1 MTTYLQAP
9 SQKIE
14 LEIGDGLSYTTIRMF
29 KMNTL
34 FIAILFL
41 AIGVKSSAAFVA
53 TIRSQTQTQELS
65 AFASE
70 TGAADRINVSVL
82 SSPAHVTERRH
93 VLHSI
98 VAPAAASMP
107 LLFVN
112 ERSSALAASEECD
125 ILCRQQRYDNYMDS
139 QYDEG
144 NDLPPAQPIPAVTNK
159 ITYVVQMIID
169 IGSKRDNINAGYL
182 RFGLYGDD
190 APMSVKQMLF
200 FLTKGITSMD
210 QETLEDRLEVEY
222 MPVSMSNGSV
232 QTILPGTGIVFGV
245 PSQSKAYAENKGLR
259 TAGPNFVL
267 QNKPIPTL
275 EGEKFP
281 RPHSCAGLISIPS
294 KGIGYDS
301 DFSNLDEIYSSA
313 FTVTDAPLPELD
325 KVSATKKSAQQ
336 KPPSHRVIGQIID
349 DESMQFLERLA
360 TLPVQKKLG
369 KGGSSGPPLLKVR
382 VRDVDVQKV
391 K

>member
-1 MTTYLQAP
+1 
-9 SQKIE
+9 
-14 LEIGDGLSYTTIRMF
+14 
-29 KMNTL
+29 MNSTL
-34 FIAILFL
+34 LFATL
-41 AIGVKSSAAFVA
+41 VLTMGVKSTAAFV
-53 TIRSQTQTQELS
+53 TIRPQTYQHKLS
-65 AFASE
+65 ACAST
-70 TGAADRINVSVL
+70 TGEADGTSVSL
-82 SSPAHVTERRH
+82 SPSASSNERRH
-93 VLHSI
+93 FLHSI
-98 VAPAAASMP
+98 AVPAAASVP
-107 LLFVN
+107 LIFIN

-125 ILCRQQRYDNYMDS
+125 ILCRQQRYDSYMDS

-144 NDLPPAQPIPAVTNK
+144 TNLPPAQPIPKVTNK

-169 IGSKRDNINAGYL
+169 IGAKRDNINAGYI

-190 APMSVKQMLF
+190 APASVKQMLF
-200 FLTKGITSMD
+200 FLTKGVTSMD
-210 QETLEDRLEVEY
+210 QKSLEDRLEVDY
-222 MPVSMSNGSV
+222 IPVSMRNGSV
-232 QTILPGTGIVFGV
+232 QTISPGEGIVFGV

-259 TAGPNFVL
+259 TAGSNFIP
-267 QNKPIPTL
+267 QNRPMPTL

-301 DFSNLDEIYSSA
+301 DSSNLDEIYSSA
-313 FTVTDAPLPELD
+313 FTITDASLPALD
-325 KVSATKKSAQQ
+325 KPPTAKKSAQQ
-336 KPPSHRVIGQIID
+336 QPPSHRVIGQIID

-369 KGGSSGPPLLKVR
+369 KGSSGPPLLKVR

>member
-1 MTTYLQAP
+1 
-9 SQKIE
+9 
-14 LEIGDGLSYTTIRMF
+14 
-29 KMNTL
+29 MNITL
-34 FIAILFL
+34 FFAILL
-41 AIGVKSSAAFVA
+41 AIGVNSSAAFVA
-53 TIRSQTQTQELS
+53 TSKPRTQAHQLF
-65 AFASE
+65 AFASK
-70 TGAADRINVSVL
+70 TGEADGINVSV
-82 SSPAHVTERRH
+82 SSPPAHVNERRH

-98 VAPAAASMP
+98 VAPAVASMP
-107 LLFVN
+107 LLFIN

-169 IGSKRDNINAGYL
+169 IGAKRDNINAGYL

-232 QTILPGTGIVFGV
+232 QTIIPGTGIVFGV

-259 TAGPNFVL
+259 TAGPNFVP
-267 QNKPIPTL
+267 QNKPMPTL

-294 KGIGYDS
+294 KGIGYDIGSS
-301 DFSNLDEIYSSA
+301 DLDEIYSSA
-313 FTVTDAPLPELD
+313 FTITDAPLPELD
-325 KVSATKKSAQQ
+325 KPSATKKSAQQ
-336 KPPSHRVIGQIID
+336 QPPTHRVIGQIID
-349 DESMQFLERLA
+349 NESMQFLERLA